1 MPILPGLSPVA
12 AKSLTATFDA
22 GRLSSDGGLI
32 VLREIGARLRLAET
46 ITGPLRD
53 DRDPTRVRHS
63 YAEMATARMLMI
75 AAGYEDCDDVDALRT
90 DPALKIA
97 VGRCPETGADLMS
110 QPTLSRL
117 ENLAGWRALAR
128 IGLGQIDLYC
138 RSFARPP
145 ARIVLDID
153 DTDDPV
159 HGQQELALFNAHYD
173 CTCFQPIHIF
183 DGLTGKPVLSLLR
196 PGKRPSG
203 EEVAKVLR
211 HVIGRIRK
219 HWPHVAILVRG
230 DSHYCSEPALAL
242 LEALRCDYIIGFA
255 INSKLLEIAA
265 PWRQQCDW
273 RRSKLKPTVRRFH
286 QLPYRAHEWSR
297 SRKLLA
303 RVEATSMGT
312 DVRFIVTS
320 LQGRGKTLYEKGL
333 LCTRQRREP
342 DQGHEAVHAI
352 RQDGVLALA
361 SQPVPPLRACG
372 RLLAAAFA
380 ETGGTETLPLAQ
392 RDLRDDPADL
402 REGRR
407 PRRGVEGQDQAGLP
421 GQLPSRRNARGHDRR
436 HHDAWPMSDAAC
448 AARALPNN
456 LKRVPHIPK
465 PTPSTRLPRHAA
477 AKEASTSRIEWARR
491 AHDPRIARQGREAPG
506 RSLRL
511 ARLP

>member
-1 MPILPGLSPVA
+1 MHAMPILPGLSPVA

-32 VLREIGARLRLAET
+32 VLREIATRLRLAET

-53 DRDPTRVRHS
+53 DRDPIRVRHS

-242 LEALRCDYIIGFA
+242 LEALRCDYIIG
-255 INSKLLEIAA
+255 
-265 PWRQQCDW
+265 
-273 RRSKLKPTVRRFH
+273 
-286 QLPYRAHEWSR
+286 
-297 SRKLLA
+297 
-303 RVEATSMGT
+303 
-312 DVRFIVTS
+312 
-320 LQGRGKTLYEKGL
+320 
-333 LCTRQRREP
+333 
-342 DQGHEAVHAI
+342 
-352 RQDGVLALA
+352 
-361 SQPVPPLRACG
+361 
-372 RLLAAAFA
+372 
-380 ETGGTETLPLAQ
+380 
-392 RDLRDDPADL
+392 
-402 REGRR
+402 
-407 PRRGVEGQDQAGLP
+407 
-421 GQLPSRRNARGHDRR
+421 
-436 HHDAWPMSDAAC
+436 
-448 AARALPNN
+448 
-456 LKRVPHIPK
+456 
-465 PTPSTRLPRHAA
+465 
-477 AKEASTSRIEWARR
+477 
-491 AHDPRIARQGREAPG
+491 
-506 RSLRL
+506 
-511 ARLP
+511 